1 MIKLGI
7 IGIGNMGTVHSKN
20 IFEGKCPE
28 IELSA
33 VCDLKDEKVEWIKNE
48 HPEVAIF
55 KDAEEMMD
63 SGKIDSVLICVPHY
77 DHPKYAIMAMKKG
90 LHTLVEKPAGVYT
103 KHVLE
108 MNKVADECDVVFG
121 IMMNQRTNCV
131 YRKMRELIQSG
142 EFGKIR
148 RANWII
154 TDWYRPQAY
163 YDSGDWRATW
173 SGEGGG
179 VLLNQCP
186 HNLDLYQ
193 WICGMPTKVHAKMF
207 FGKHHDIEVED
218 DVTSYWEFEN
228 GATGTFITSTGDVPG
243 TNRLEVLLEGAKLL
257 CEDGKVKMWKL
268 EMFESEFSRTNEVA
282 FAAPKMEY
290 IEVETDGK
298 NEQHVGVLNAF
309 AGAILRGEPL
319 VADGREGI
327 NGLTISNALHMSGFL
342 GKEIEIKNFDHDL
355 FYEELKKRIATS
367 RRKEKVNENATVN
380 MGDSF
385 R

>member
-1 MIKLGI
+1 
-7 IGIGNMGTVHSKN
+7 
-20 IFEGKCPE
+20 
-28 IELSA
+28 
-33 VCDLKDEKVEWIKNE
+33 
-48 HPEVAIF
+48 
-55 KDAEEMMD
+55 
-63 SGKIDSVLICVPHY
+63 
-77 DHPKYAIMAMKKG
+77 
-90 LHTLVEKPAGVYT
+90 
-103 KHVLE
+103 
-108 MNKVADECDVVFG
+108 
-121 IMMNQRTNCV
+121 
-131 YRKMRELIQSG
+131 
-142 EFGKIR
+142 
-148 RANWII
+148 
-154 TDWYRPQAY
+154 
-163 YDSGDWRATW
+163 
-173 SGEGGG
+173 
-179 VLLNQCP
+179 
-186 HNLDLYQ
+186 
-193 WICGMPTKVHAKMF
+193 MF

-367 RRKEKVNENATVN
+367 RRKENVKENATVN